1 MIDCL
6 NYFENFLII
15 CLICLI
21 EYHKT
26 VSTTSASA
34 NSIQSYYAISA
45 LLINIGLMSIR
56 NIIFEQRQNKI
67 TKKINN
73 KLIQYLYVS
82 QKRALFL
89 PITWEKIKPG
99 YIIKVL
105 KGQEFPADCLIL
117 DIIGHTG
124 QKCYVTCGPFDDN
137 MSIVQK
143 KSFSS
148 TSNKTGNRQN
158 EQLIADMING

>member
-1 MIDCL
+1 MYEDNCFKKQMELRGGKLHQLITDQEVNNNRIFANRYLGRGIIGCWYFTIDCL

-45 LLINIGLMSIR
+45 LFINVGLMSIR

-67 TKKINN
+67 TRKINN

-82 QKRALFL
+82 
-89 PITWEKIKPG
+89 
-99 YIIKVL
+99 
-105 KGQEFPADCLIL
+105 
-117 DIIGHTG
+117 
-124 QKCYVTCGPFDDN
+124 
-137 MSIVQK
+137 
-143 KSFSS
+143 
-148 TSNKTGNRQN
+148 
-158 EQLIADMING
+158 